1 VDNGARL
8 LRWLLRLSLAITAL
22 LALTA
27 GLLVVNNNVSL
38 SGLSRVNFVKNLDRS
53 LAASSGWIAEQFSSN
68 ASGELIATDLGLELV
83 TNTALLHMLVDSSAI
98 SGDPRLQ
105 DVSSKIVATYRK
117 GQPALTAKLV
127 DPAIAGTP
135 RNSTDLEE
143 YQRWILHAISPA
155 ASPLSAAELADMFS
169 PGKFRM
175 YDATHQLFALYIY
188 RKFNGETP
196 ELSRLMDRLEGRI
209 AEEAALDFRVSDL
222 YLQRIAF
229 LLAAGR
235 PDLVK
240 PRWVER
246 ALAAQQSDGGWRYTW
261 HGWGPHVFGYRFSD
275 THSVAHA
282 TAQGMW
288 LTNML
293 KYRYPEWIEKNYK

>member
-169 PGKFRM
+169 ADKFRM
-175 YDATHQLFALYIY
+175 YDATHQLFALYISQVQRRDPRVEAFDGPIGGAHRRGSRPRFPRQRSLLAAY
-188 RKFNGETP
+188 RFP
-196 ELSRLMDRLEGRI
+196 IGRRP
-209 AEEAALDFRVSDL
+209 AGSGEAAL
-222 YLQRIAF
+222 
-229 LLAAGR
+229 G
-235 PDLVK
+235 
-240 PRWVER
+240 
-246 ALAAQQSDGGWRYTW
+246 
-261 HGWGPHVFGYRFSD
+261 
-275 THSVAHA
+275 
-282 TAQGMW
+282 
-288 LTNML
+288 
-293 KYRYPEWIEKNYK
+293 